1 MNDIFWV
8 VYAPKAKKDLREIY
22 IYISSN
28 LLAPLTAKNQVNRIR
43 TMIRSLDSFPSRY
56 PIVDW
61 EPWKSMGMH
70 RVPVDNYA
78 IFYTVDNQNLLVTI
92 IRIVYSGRDIA
103 GMALEVNE

>member
-1 MNDIFWV
+1 MNEIFSV
-8 VYAPKAKKDLREIY
+8 VYAPKAKKDLRGIY
-22 IYISSN
+22 TYISST

-43 TMIRSLDSFPSRY
+43 KTIRSLDVMPLRY

-61 EPWKSMGMH
+61 EPWKSMCMH

-78 IFYTVDNQNLLVTI
+78 IFYTVDSQNLLVTI

-103 GMALEVNE
+103 GMALEENK